1 MTENVSIT
9 FAFLGGLLSFASPC
23 VLPLVP
29 AYVSF
34 VTGISFEELTNSS
47 DDRGIKRTIFVNSL
61 AFIVGFSVVFVGLGA
76 SASFMGQ
83 FIMTYQEII
92 RKVGGI
98 VIILLGIHI
107 IGIINFN
114 ILQREK
120 RLHFFREKPAGLL
133 GSFFVGIGFAAGWT
147 PCIGPILATILIV
160 AASSDTIGFGII
172 LLVSYSMGLAVPFI
186 LTSLGINTFLKH
198 FSRLK
203 RHMRIVSIITGSFLI
218 CMGLLIYSNYF
229 AIFTSYLNGILPSL
243 KLAG

>member
-92 RKVGGI
+92 RKDRKSV
-98 VIILLGIHI
+98 V
-107 IGIINFN
+107 
-114 ILQREK
+114 
-120 RLHFFREKPAGLL
+120 
-133 GSFFVGIGFAAGWT
+133 
-147 PCIGPILATILIV
+147 
-160 AASSDTIGFGII
+160 
-172 LLVSYSMGLAVPFI
+172 
-186 LTSLGINTFLKH
+186 
-198 FSRLK
+198 
-203 RHMRIVSIITGSFLI
+203 
-218 CMGLLIYSNYF
+218 
-229 AIFTSYLNGILPSL
+229 
-243 KLAG
+243 